1 METIETTKTRK
12 NVNIWKSLQKVPAG
26 TMFVPLI
33 IGAIITTI
41 CEGFFDFDL
50 WGTLGNPMQDMFSSS
65 GQMLIIGLMLFCTG
79 TQLKMSDIK
88 DAMHRGVRLIIVR
101 LGIAYLLCAL
111 FYAMFGYEGF
121 LGVSF
126 LAFVCAV
133 TSANAALYMGIISPF
148 GDKADK
154 ASFGIMLICSMPLL
168 PLLFLGFYGESGFG
182 QAQVMQIISLIIPF
196 ILGMIFGNLDQD
208 IRQVFAGGNAIILP
222 FLGFEFGSTINLIDA
237 FKMIPQGLLLSIIYF
252 IIVIGPSYIFERLV
266 LKRPGYASFA
276 SGSLA
281 GVALVIPSMA
291 ASSNTLFEPYVNST
305 VAVLAFVLAVTNILC
320 PFMVKYILTK
330 HPADE
335 VREPKKNHTPKNKP
349 ALMNK

>member
-1 METIETTKTRK
+1 MTAKK

-33 IGAIITTI
+33 IGAIITTV
-41 CEGFFDFDL
+41 CQGFFQLDL
-50 WGTLGNPMQDMFSSS
+50 WGTLGNPMKDMFSSS

-79 TQLKMSDIK
+79 TQLKISDMK
-88 DAMHRGVRLIIVR
+88 DALHRGVLLILVR

-111 FYAMFGYEGF
+111 FYMAFGYDGIF
-121 LGVSF
+121 GISF

-154 ASFGIMLICSMPLL
+154 ASFSIMLICSMPLL
-168 PLLFLGFYGESGFG
+168 PLLFLGFYGTSGFG
-182 QAQVMQIISLIIPF
+182 EAQVMQIISLIIPF
-196 ILGMIFGNLDQD
+196 ILGMVLGNLDED
-208 IRQVFAGGNAIILP
+208 IRKVFAGGNAIILP
-222 FLGFEFGSTINLIDA
+222 FLGFEFGSTINLINA
-237 FKMIPQGLLLSIIYF
+237 FKMIPQGLLLSIVYF
-252 IIVIGPSYIFERLV
+252 IIVIIPSYLFERTV
-266 LKRPGYASFA
+266 LHRPGYASVA

-291 ASSNTLFEPYVNST
+291 ATSNAAFEPHVTSA

-320 PFMVKYILTK
+320 PFMVKFILTK

-335 VREPKKNHTPKNKP
+335 QPKVSSNTPSTAVK
-349 ALMNK
+349 

>member
-1 METIETTKTRK
+1 M
-12 NVNIWKSLQKVPAG
+12 
-26 TMFVPLI
+26 
-33 IGAIITTI
+33 
-41 CEGFFDFDL
+41 
-50 WGTLGNPMQDMFSSS
+50 
-65 GQMLIIGLMLFCTG
+65 
-79 TQLKMSDIK
+79 
-88 DAMHRGVRLIIVR
+88 
-101 LGIAYLLCAL
+101 
-111 FYAMFGYEGF
+111 FYAAFGYEGF

-182 QAQVMQIISLIIPF
+182 QAQVMQIVSLIIPF
-196 ILGMIFGNLDQD
+196 FLGMTLGNLDMD
-208 IRQVFAGGNAIILP
+208 IRKVFAGGNAIILP

-237 FKMIPQGLLLSIIYF
+237 MKMIPQGLLLSLLYF
-252 IIVIGPSYIFERLV
+252 IIVITPSYIFERAI
-266 LKRPGYASFA
+266 LKRPGYASVA

-291 ASSNTLFEPYVNST
+291 ASSNTLFEPYVSSS

-335 VREPKKNHTPKNKP
+335 QPKDRGNHHNHPVTE
-349 ALMNK
+349 AR

>member
-1 METIETTKTRK
+1 MENKK

-33 IGAIITTI
+33 IGAVITTV
-41 CEGFFDFDL
+41 CKGFFSFDL
-50 WGTLGNPMQDMFSSS
+50 WSTLGNPMKDMFSSS

-79 TQLKMSDIK
+79 TQLKLSDMK
-88 DAMHRGVRLIIVR
+88 DALHRGVRLILVR
-101 LGIAYLLCAL
+101 LIVAYALCAL
-111 FYAMFGYEGF
+111 FYALFGNEGF
-121 LGVSF
+121 LGISF

-168 PLLFLGFYGESGFG
+168 PLLFLGFYGQSGFG
-182 QAQVMQIISLIIPF
+182 EAQVMQIISLIIPF
-196 ILGMIFGNLDQD
+196 VLGMALGNLDED
-208 IRQVFAGGNAIILP
+208 IRRVFTGGNAIILP

-237 FKMIPQGLLLSIIYF
+237 FKMIPQGLLLSLIYF
-252 IIVIGPSYIFERLV
+252 IVVITPSYIFERAV
-266 LKRPGYASFA
+266 LHRPGYASVA

-291 ASSNTLFEPYVNST
+291 AASNAAFQPYVDPT

-320 PFMVKYILTK
+320 PFMVKFILTK

-335 VREPKKNHTPKNKP
+335 P
-349 ALMNK
+349 AAAK

>member
-1 METIETTKTRK
+1 METKK

-33 IGAIITTI
+33 IGAVITTI
-41 CEGFFDFDL
+41 CKGLFDFDL
-50 WGTLGNPMQDMFSSS
+50 WSTLGNPMKDMFSSS

-79 TQLKMSDIK
+79 TQLKTSDMK
-88 DAMHRGVRLIIVR
+88 EAMHRGVLLILVR
-101 LGIAYLLCAL
+101 LGVAYGLCAI
-111 FYAMFGYEGF
+111 FYALFGYEGIF
-121 LGVSF
+121 GISF

-168 PLLFLGFYGESGFG
+168 PLLFLGFYGEAGFG
-182 QAQVMQIISLIIPF
+182 QAQIMQIISLIIPF
-196 ILGMIFGNLDQD
+196 IMGMILGNLDAD
-208 IRQVFAGGNAIILP
+208 IRKVFSGGNAIILP

-237 FKMIPQGLLLSIIYF
+237 FKMIPQGLALSILYF
-252 IIVIGPSYIFERLV
+252 VIVITPSYIFERTV
-266 LKRPGYASFA
+266 LHRPGYASVA

-291 ASSNTLFEPYVNST
+291 AASNTAFEPYVTSS

-320 PFMVKYILTK
+320 PFMVKYILTR
-330 HPADE
+330 HPADNAAAAA
-335 VREPKKNHTPKNKP
+335 PSP
-349 ALMNK
+349 ASGK

>member
-1 METIETTKTRK
+1 MGSRR
-12 NVNIWKSLQKVPAG
+12 NVNIWKTPQKVPAG

-41 CEGFFDFDL
+41 SEGLFQFDL
-50 WGTLGNPMQDMFSSS
+50 WGTLGNPMKDMFSSS

-79 TQLKMSDIK
+79 TQLKMSDMK
-88 DAMHRGVRLIIVR
+88 DALHRGVLLILVR
-101 LGIAYLLCAL
+101 LGIAYALCAL
-111 FYAMFGYEGF
+111 FYAAFGYEGI
-121 LGVSF
+121 LGISF

-168 PLLFLGFYGESGFG
+168 PLLFLGFYGEAGFG
-182 QAQVMQIISLIIPF
+182 EAQVMQIVSLIIPF
-196 ILGMIFGNLDQD
+196 ILGMVLGNLDED
-208 IRQVFAGGNAIILP
+208 IRKVFAGGNAIILP
-222 FLGFEFGSTINLIDA
+222 FLGFEFGSTINLIEA
-237 FKMIPQGLLLSIIYF
+237 FKMIPQGLLLSAVYF
-252 IIVIGPSYIFERLV
+252 IVVITPSYLFERTV
-266 LKRPGYASFA
+266 LRRPGYASVA

-291 ASSNTLFEPYVNST
+291 AASNTAFEPYVTSS

-320 PFMVKYILTK
+320 PFMVKYILAR

-335 VREPKKNHTPKNKP
+335 KP
-349 ALMNK
+349 GMSGRPAHAAAK

>member
-1 METIETTKTRK
+1 MTAKK

-33 IGAIITTI
+33 IGAIITTV
-41 CEGFFDFDL
+41 CQGFFQFDL
-50 WGTLGNPMQDMFSSS
+50 WGTLGNPMKDMFSSS

-79 TQLKMSDIK
+79 TQLKISDMK
-88 DAMHRGVRLIIVR
+88 DALHRGVLLILVR

-111 FYAMFGYEGF
+111 FYLAFGYDGIF
-121 LGVSF
+121 GISF

-168 PLLFLGFYGESGFG
+168 PLLFLGFYGTSGFG
-182 QAQVMQIISLIIPF
+182 EAQVMQIISLIIPF
-196 ILGMIFGNLDQD
+196 ILGMVLGNLDED
-208 IRQVFAGGNAIILP
+208 IRKVFAGGNAIILP
-222 FLGFEFGSTINLIDA
+222 FLGFEFGSTINLINA
-237 FKMIPQGLLLSIIYF
+237 FKMIPQGLLLSIVYF
-252 IIVIGPSYIFERLV
+252 IIVIIPSYLFERTV
-266 LKRPGYASFA
+266 LHRPGYASVA

-291 ASSNTLFEPYVNST
+291 ATSNAAFEPYVTSA

-320 PFMVKYILTK
+320 PFMVKFILTK
-330 HPADE
+330 HPEDE
-335 VREPKKNHTPKNKP
+335 QPKVSSNTPSTAVK
-349 ALMNK
+349 

>member
-1 METIETTKTRK
+1 MENKK
-12 NVNIWKSLQKVPAG
+12 NVNIWKTLQKVPAG

-41 CEGFFDFDL
+41 CQGFFQFDL
-50 WGTLGNPMQDMFSSS
+50 WSTLGNPMKDMFSSS

-79 TQLKMSDIK
+79 TQLKMSDMK
-88 DAMHRGVRLIIVR
+88 EAMHRGVRLILVR
-101 LGIAYLLCAL
+101 LVVAYALCAL
-111 FYAMFGYEGF
+111 FFVAFGYEGF
-121 LGVSF
+121 LGISF

-168 PLLFLGFYGESGFG
+168 PLLFLGFYGEAGFG
-182 QAQVMQIISLIIPF
+182 EAQIMQIISLIIPF
-196 ILGMIFGNLDQD
+196 VLGMILGNLDED
-208 IRQVFAGGNAIILP
+208 IRKVFAGGNAIILP

-237 FKMIPQGLLLSIIYF
+237 FKMIPQGLLLSVIYF
-252 IIVIGPSYIFERLV
+252 IVVTTPSYIFERTV
-266 LKRPGYASFA
+266 LHRPGYASVA

-291 ASSNTLFEPYVNST
+291 AASNASFAPYVNST

-320 PFMVKYILTK
+320 PFMVKFILTK

-335 VREPKKNHTPKNKP
+335 QP
-349 ALMNK
+349 AVHAAATK

>member
-1 METIETTKTRK
+1 MTAKK

-33 IGAIITTI
+33 IGAIITTV
-41 CEGFFDFDL
+41 CQGFFQFDL
-50 WGTLGNPMQDMFSSS
+50 WGTLGNPMKDMFSSS

-79 TQLKMSDIK
+79 TQLKISDMK
-88 DAMHRGVRLIIVR
+88 DALHRGVLLILVR
-101 LGIAYLLCAL
+101 LGITYLLCAL
-111 FYAMFGYEGF
+111 FYLAFGYDGIF
-121 LGVSF
+121 GISF

-168 PLLFLGFYGESGFG
+168 PLLFLGFYGTSGFG
-182 QAQVMQIISLIIPF
+182 EAQVMQIISLIIPF
-196 ILGMIFGNLDQD
+196 ILGMVLGNLDED
-208 IRQVFAGGNAIILP
+208 IRKVFAGGNAIILP
-222 FLGFEFGSTINLIDA
+222 FLGFEFGSTINLINA
-237 FKMIPQGLLLSIIYF
+237 FKMIPQGLLLSIVYF
-252 IIVIGPSYIFERLV
+252 IIVIIPFYLFERTV
-266 LKRPGYASFA
+266 LHRPGYASVA

-291 ASSNTLFEPYVNST
+291 ATSNAAFEPYVTSA

-320 PFMVKYILTK
+320 PFMVKFILTK

-335 VREPKKNHTPKNKP
+335 QPKVSGNTPSTAVK
-349 ALMNK
+349 

>member
-1 METIETTKTRK
+1 MDTKK
-12 NVNIWKSLQKVPAG
+12 NINIWKTLQKVPAG

-33 IGAIITTI
+33 IGAIITTV
-41 CEGFFDFDL
+41 CQGFFKFDL
-50 WGTLGNPMQDMFSSS
+50 WSTLGNPMKDMFSST

-79 TQLKMSDIK
+79 TQLKLSDMK
-88 DAMHRGVRLIIVR
+88 DALRRGVLLILVR
-101 LGIAYLLCAL
+101 LGVAYLLCAL
-111 FYAMFGYEGF
+111 FYMAFGYDGI

-168 PLLFLGFYGESGFG
+168 PLLFLGFYGKAGFG
-182 QAQVMQIISLIIPF
+182 EAQVMQIVSLIIPF
-196 ILGMIFGNLDQD
+196 ILGMILGNMDAE
-208 IRQVFAGGNAIILP
+208 IRKVFAGGNAIILP
-222 FLGFEFGSTINLIDA
+222 FLGFEFGSTINLIEA
-237 FKMIPQGLLLSIIYF
+237 FKMIPQGLLLSVIYF
-252 IIVIGPSYIFERLV
+252 IVVITPSYVFERTV
-266 LKRPGYASFA
+266 LHRPGYASFA

-291 ASSNTLFEPYVNST
+291 AASNTAFEPYVTSA

-320 PFMVKYILTK
+320 PFMVKFILGR
-330 HPADE
+330 HPANE
-335 VREPKKNHTPKNKP
+335 QPKDSDKKASAVAK
-349 ALMNK
+349 